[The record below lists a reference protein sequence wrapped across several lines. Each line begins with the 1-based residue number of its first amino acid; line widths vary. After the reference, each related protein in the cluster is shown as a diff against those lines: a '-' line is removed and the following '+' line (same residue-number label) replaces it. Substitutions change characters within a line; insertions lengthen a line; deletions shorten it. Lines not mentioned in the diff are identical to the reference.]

1 MPKVANFLGTR
12 TSLRSH
18 VGLLSALA
26 LVFSLLFGLGFP
38 TQARAASN
46 AGEFIFGTS
55 TVVVEDIA
63 LCTKYKYPFDPSTNG
78 GFTWNLT
85 GYETCPSESLT
96 TSSLPASLHIKFR
109 IQSINPEEFL
119 ASYADAYI
127 SDSKGMKVNTPRWAP
142 SPLVDLDGPFN
153 SRDGRYYAAFS
164 IADPKIFL
172 AGTYSLTIQFW
183 NAQWVKL
190 NGPNIQETPKSF
202 TPFSFT
208 IAGGATPSQSSAT
221 TEASCGKIAP
231 SFEESLKNS
240 KNILDAINAKASSI
254 TDFSAPNLMS
264 GIESMMATVKDQ
276 AANVYN
282 ISGKFYAVYKGYGFD
297 NCPAY
302 ISFGDQFNSLE
313 AQVAAM
319 QAILSGYYAKA
330 KALAGNSA
338 TEQLENANC
347 EVQGNTALTSIK
359 KSLAVLSVYESK
371 SQSDFDFKSAPLLEM
386 FNGWQDSLHAEY
398 VNIDTWRMKLP
409 EYLRADPKCAAY
421 ETASSWVNQ
430 GMVQYKRVSTTISN
444 LQLKAQNSAAA
455 TERASGNQSSQ
466 EDQFVDEDG
475 VEEEPSAN
483 LTVTFSATVSRY
495 IIKVESNLPD
505 DSLTIRATKKG
516 AKPLRFTISTDEEGV
531 GGLRTKTK
539 LSGYTLTLYYD
550 ALKLDSVK
558 VK

>member
-1 MPKVANFLGTR
+1 MPPGQISFGFRAPF
-12 TSLRSH
+12 RSR
-18 VGLLSALA
+18 VGLLSAFTLF
-26 LVFSLLFGLGFP
+26 LSLLIGFSAP
-38 TQARAASN
+38 THAIASSN
-46 AGEFIFGTS
+46 AGSFLFGTS

-96 TSSLPASLHIKFR
+96 ASSLPASLHIKFR
-109 IQSINPEEFL
+109 IQSINPDEFL

-127 SDSKGMKVNTPRWAP
+127 SDSKGVKVNTPRWAP

-153 SRDGRYYAAFS
+153 TRDGRFYAAFS
-164 IADPKIFL
+164 IADPKLFP

-183 NAQWVKL
+183 NGQWVKL

-208 IAGGATPSQSSAT
+208 IAGGATPIQSSAT
-221 TEASCGKIAP
+221 SEASCSKIAS

-240 KNILDAINAKASSI
+240 KNTLDAINAKVSSI
-254 TDFSAPNLMS
+254 TDFGAPNLMS
-264 GIESMMATVKDQ
+264 AIESMMVTVKNQ

-297 NCPAY
+297 SCPAY

-319 QAILSGYYAKA
+319 QALLAGYYAKA

-338 TEQLENANC
+338 TEQLENNNC

-371 SQSDFDFKSAPLLEM
+371 SQSDFDFKSAPLRVM
-386 FNGWQDSLHAEY
+386 FNDWQESLQAEFK
-398 VNIDTWRMKLP
+398 NIETWSMKLP

-421 ETASSWVNQ
+421 ETAISWVNQ
-430 GMVQYKRVSTTISN
+430 GLVQYKRVSTTISN
-444 LQLKAQNSAAA
+444 LQLKAEKSASIK
-455 TERASGNQSSQ
+455 ESSNNGQSVQ
-466 EDQFVDEDG
+466 EDQFADEDG
-475 VEEEPSAN
+475 VEEDPEGS
-483 LTVTFSATVSRY
+483 LTVTYSSSLARFVLR
-495 IIKVESNLPD
+495 VESNLPD
-505 DSLTIRATKKG
+505 ESLTVRATKRG
-516 AKPLRFTISTDEEGV
+516 AKSLRFTINTDEDGV
-531 GGLRTKTK
+531 GGLRTRTK
-539 LSGYTLTLYYD
+539 LSGYTLTLLYGTT
-550 ALKLDSVK
+550 KLDTARVK
-558 VK
+558 